1 MITNRTQGSDVQAM
15 PPPQT
20 KQAALARQAAL
31 CHQDAILGLAAL
43 DGITDRLLLSCGRD
57 GVIKAWR

>member
-1 MITNRTQGSDVQAM
+1 M

-43 DGITDRLLLSCGRD
+43 DGITDRLLLSCGRE
-57 GVIKAWR
+57 GAIKAWR